1 MADFLKL
8 VDSPAGTRLILQGNS
23 AFALG
28 VVHAGYHA
36 ADGYPGTPSTE
47 VIDKNLKYVQDRMT
61 VGWSVNE
68 ANAVAVTI
76 GHAVAGMDSVVT
88 MKIPGLFQAADTITT
103 SAFYTGQMGA
113 FVVYAA
119 TDYVPSST
127 QHVIDARYF
136 LSAARIPVLEPRNH
150 QELYDMAFIAADLS
164 RMFKTQVCILPSG
177 ILAHSEGLVVTREP
191 RKIEPQPVPADLSK
205 WMLMPGIARRNY
217 NEATTHRIPE
227 VLKFTKQNDTF
238 IKETEGKDDF
248 GIVVVG
254 ESEIIVKEAL
264 LNVGLNPSI
273 LSMSIANPVPIS
285 RIRDFASKIKG
296 KLFVFE
302 DGDRFLQEK
311 IEAAGIA
318 VIGKPEYSVLTD
330 WTPQD
335 VIDFLKDFIE
345 IKLHKESDRPTIKPL
360 VRPPSICPGCPF
372 RGYALSA
379 ENLRKKGKLFA
390 GFGEI
395 GCSTLLFI
403 NKGID
408 TVLCMGGSD
417 SMRQGFCLS
426 RPEMASKVV
435 SVIGDSCECHSGLD
449 ATRNGVF
456 RNVPGVKV
464 ILDNSVTAMTGG
476 QPAPTSYANLAGVP
490 NKFRLKEA
498 IAAEKCD
505 VVAVNA
511 YDLAGIEKALEKALD
526 DAETGKF
533 TNLVI
538 EGPCQQIM
546 DKSQKKRTIKIDAEK
561 CKKCGRCNVCPG
573 IKFDK
578 ENGPEFTNMCINCG
592 GNKQICMQRCP
603 FGAIVPIEVTE
614 KKEKAAAEVKI
625 PEEIKDVAVA
635 KELLPESI
643 RIAIRGIGGQG
654 NLFFGKILSEVALHT
669 PYGETGIVKGDTHG
683 MAQLGGSVIS
693 TFACGNV
700 YSPILSPKSADVLV
714 VMETSEVFCNGFLDL
729 LKPNG
734 TIILNRFESLPANA
748 KKEDYPKI
756 EDIRKA
762 LANYKVI
769 ETDVIE
775 TVAKI
780 GDKSGKTANIAMLG
794 LMSSIEPFSAIPKE
808 IWLKALMKLSPT
820 DAAKAANYA
829 AFIAGRGE

>member
-1 MADFLKL
+1 MENITHKQHYVWRNYLKPWCECKNEKEGVYFIWWNNKKVCRNTDAFDILRSKDFYRLSPLNKVELFLLENMFAKSNQTAVIEANKKIVEMAKTIATIGKVIDLEDKDFEDAQIQSGELIQTVIEKVGISAIENLRNSNLSWLDDDEQKIDFLIFLCTQYFRTKSMKDKQLLAMESQTDLTIKFFKKEFNDENEYSLDWNKL
-8 VDSPAGTRLILQGNS
+8 YNYGCICLAHKV
-23 AFALG
+23 AF
-28 VVHAGYHA
+28 
-36 ADGYPGTPSTE
+36 
-47 VIDKNLKYVQDRMT
+47 
-61 VGWSVNE
+61 
-68 ANAVAVTI
+68 
-76 GHAVAGMDSVVT
+76 
-88 MKIPGLFQAADTITT
+88 
-103 SAFYTGQMGA
+103 AFYTRGLK
-113 FVVYAA
+113 FRLLK
-119 TDYVPSST
+119 SKN
-127 QHVIDARYF
+127 AR
-136 LSAARIPVLEPRNH
+136 
-150 QELYDMAFIAADLS
+150 FIVSD
-164 RMFKTQVCILPSG
+164 
-177 ILAHSEGLVVTREP
+177 
-191 RKIEPQPVPADLSK
+191 QPV
-205 WMLMPGIARRNY
+205 Y
-217 NEATTHRIPE
+217 N
-227 VLKFTKQNDTF
+227 
-238 IKETEGKDDF
+238 
-248 GIVVVG
+248 
-254 ESEIIVKEAL
+254 
-264 LNVGLNPSI
+264 
-273 LSMSIANPVPIS
+273 
-285 RIRDFASKIKG
+285 
-296 KLFVFE
+296 
-302 DGDRFLQEK
+302 
-311 IEAAGIA
+311 AG
-318 VIGKPEYSVLTD
+318 GKPEYSVLTD

-345 IKLHKESDRPTIKPL
+345 IKAHKESTVPAIKPL

-546 DKSQKKRTIKIDAEK
+546 DKSQKKRTIKIDTEK

-578 ENGPEFTNMCINCG
+578 EKGPEFTNMCINCG

-614 KKEKAAAEVKI
+614 KKAKTEAPAAIPAEI
-625 PEEIKDVAVA
+625 PEVSVK

-729 LKPNG
+729 LKPDG

-808 IWLKALMKLSPT
+808 IWLRALMKLSPT

-829 AFIAGRGE
+829 AFNAGRGE